1 MTTKEYEL
9 SRIEF
14 EMARNKAMDEYFN
27 ARPKTERTASSERIF
42 EGGFRM
48 AWEIWMARN

>member
-27 ARPKTERTASSERIF
+27 ARTKIERTVSSEWIF

>member
-14 EMARNKAMDEYFN
+14 EIARNKAMDEYFN
-27 ARPKTERTASSERIF
+27 ARINMERTVLNECIF

-48 AWEIWMARN
+48 AWEIWMARD